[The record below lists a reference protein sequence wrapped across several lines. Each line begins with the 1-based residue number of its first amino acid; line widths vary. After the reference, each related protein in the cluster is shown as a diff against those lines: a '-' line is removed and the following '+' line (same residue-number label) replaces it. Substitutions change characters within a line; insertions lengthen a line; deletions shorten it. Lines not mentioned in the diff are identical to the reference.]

1 MDYLPSSSPL
11 CNGLFALPYLHPQ
24 TAAFSDLTPAPG
36 TSSHLEHDYE
46 YLQYLRVPSI
56 YSTTVP
62 AYRRPKLAKLDRLP
76 HKPLNNIIHP
86 LFRFPKWQDLTEEQ
100 HNSILPAL
108 RLASRFMEQPSLL
121 TFWKRITFGHLKPVP
136 NNHGKGHY
144 LASTKYEDTPEA
156 DAEIHKL
163 LTEELPRLLKF
174 GFSNLDVFGVNIDAY
189 SFGNEERYQQFC
201 NGNKPGPYFARFNN
215 PRILLHSHFLYDIE
229 YLSAHGSGDDLKNV
243 HLRIAIALCHE
254 LAHIVWKYRNHGDF
268 IRP

>member
-56 YSTTVP
+56 HSTAVP
-62 AYRRPKLAKLDRLP
+62 FRLRPALACLDSFP
-76 HKPLNNIIHP
+76 HKPLDNKIHP
-86 LFRFPKWQDLTEEQ
+86 LFKFERWQDLTREQ

-108 RLASRFMEQPSLL
+108 RIATRLMEQHSLL
-121 TFWKRITFGHLKPVP
+121 PFWKRIMFGTLAPNPLGNGQYLKG
-136 NNHGKGHY
+136 NE
-144 LASTKYEDTPEA
+144 YENTLEA
-156 DAEIHKL
+156 DAEMHQI

-174 GFSNLDVFGVNIDAY
+174 GFGKLNVFGVNIDAY
-189 SFGNEERYQQFC
+189 TFGNEERYQEFC
-201 NGNKPGPYFARFNN
+201 KGNKPSRYFASFNN

-229 YLSAHGSGDDLKNV
+229 YLSAHGSDDDLKNV
-243 HLRIAIALCHE
+243 YLRTAIALCHE
-254 LAHIVWKYRNHGDF
+254 LAHIVWKYRHNGDF
-268 IRP
+268 IKP